1 MEGKVIEKIPLD
13 YDKNIVNNEDE
24 FSMPELKLLNL
35 IAEIIVNI
43 SIRESHEESN
53 TISSFQRQEAK

>member
-1 MEGKVIEKIPLD
+1 MEGKVIEKVSLKD
-13 YDKNIVNNEDE
+13 DKNIVKSEAE
-24 FSMPELKLLNL
+24 FSLPELKLLNL

-53 TISSFQRQEAK
+53 KISSFQRQEAK

>member
-1 MEGKVIEKIPLD
+1 MEGKVIEKVSLKD
-13 YDKNIVNNEDE
+13 EKNIVKSEAE
-24 FSMPELKLLNL
+24 FSLPELKLLNL

-53 TISSFQRQEAK
+53 KISSFQRQEAK